1 MSQGKKPLK
10 IGKTGKLSL
19 KQIGAQVTKRTRGI
33 ILLSV
38 LLVLIAAVAVVAFT
52 GMRFQGGLYRLKPWG
67 EAISLGLDL
76 KGGVYTVYQGKD
88 PGDGTFDTLLDG
100 TVNVLTNRL
109 SAQGYTEAAVVRQ
122 GGDRIRIEI
131 PDIQDPQQILDI
143 IGTPAKLEFFGP
155 DGELIME
162 GKDVKTAQAVLMDNE
177 PVVAFELTDE
187 GKEKFAE
194 ATTANVGKT
203 ISIQLDGQ
211 VISAPTVNTAITGGS
226 GYIEGMADA
235 AEATKLA
242 LLIQSGA
249 LPLEIEQIEV
259 SAISATLGIEA
270 LSRAVLAGGIALVLI
285 LAFMVFRYRLC
296 GVAADIALVLYLL
309 IFFFILATSTVQLTL
324 AGVLGV
330 VLGVGMAVDANVV
343 IFERIKEEA
352 RKGRALVPSIKSGFQ
367 NAMSA
372 VLDSNITTLIAAFV
386 LMIFGTGTIKGFA
399 NTLAISVVISMITA
413 VLITRGLL
421 YTLVRITGSAK
432 PETYVSLKGAQQE
445 P

>member
-1 MSQGKKPLK
+1 
-10 IGKTGKLSL
+10 
-19 KQIGAQVTKRTRGI
+19 
-33 ILLSV
+33 
-38 LLVLIAAVAVVAFT
+38 
-52 GMRFQGGLYRLKPWG
+52 
-67 EAISLGLDL
+67 
-76 KGGVYTVYQGKD
+76 
-88 PGDGTFDTLLDG
+88 
-100 TVNVLTNRL
+100 
-109 SAQGYTEAAVVRQ
+109 
-122 GGDRIRIEI
+122 
-131 PDIQDPQQILDI
+131 
-143 IGTPAKLEFFGP
+143 
-155 DGELIME
+155 
-162 GKDVKTAQAVLMDNE
+162 
-177 PVVAFELTDE
+177 
-187 GKEKFAE
+187 
-194 ATTANVGKT
+194 
-203 ISIQLDGQ
+203 
-211 VISAPTVNTAITGGS
+211 
-226 GYIEGMADA
+226 
-235 AEATKLA
+235 
-242 LLIQSGA
+242 
-249 LPLEIEQIEV
+249 
-259 SAISATLGIEA
+259 
-270 LSRAVLAGGIALVLI
+270 VLAGGIALVLI